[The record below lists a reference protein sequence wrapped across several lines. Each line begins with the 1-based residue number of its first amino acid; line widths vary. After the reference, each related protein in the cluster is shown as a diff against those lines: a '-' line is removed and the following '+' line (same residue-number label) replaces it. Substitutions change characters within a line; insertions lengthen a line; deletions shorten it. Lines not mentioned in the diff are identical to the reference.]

1 MFGNIKIE
9 NEYIE
14 CKTLITLEDYIE
26 NYSLANIED
35 VAFSEIVYQ
44 IQLIKQELIN
54 WRIEWNELQM
64 DNNLELKYNVLFN
77 QINNIKSE
85 VMLKL
90 KC

>member
-54 WRIEWNELQM
+54 
-64 DNNLELKYNVLFN
+64 
-77 QINNIKSE
+77 
-85 VMLKL
+85 
-90 KC
+90 